1 MDQDKEKKRQV
12 IRNAAAELF
21 AHKGFENTTTRD
33 ISNAAGMSK
42 GAPYYYFESKE
53 DLLFQIL
60 NENGSRGLKRIKEI
74 KKSDLSLKD
83 KLKAILEFYME
94 HYTVYLN
101 EMKLFVDEQKSLSP
115 EHREILRKKEREYER
130 AVISILDSLKEQGQ
144 IMNFNTTV
152 TAFAFFGMANWIYR
166 WYNPEGQVKIPE
178 LLEIFQHIFTKGIYT
193 DK

>member
-33 ISNAAGMSK
+33 ISSAAGISK